1 MRRYPWVLGIYQYDD
16 VEGLLA
22 ALGEKVI
29 GPAEAKEV
37 MPGAS
42 TRSAPTGRTE

>member
-1 MRRYPWVLGIYQYDD
+1 MRRYPYVLETYQYDD

-37 MPGAS
+37 MPEARP
-42 TRSAPTGRTE
+42 RSVPNEF